1 MKQNLVGNV
10 FSVVCLSALLVACGK
25 QEQAVSAQPAV
36 QVARADFDMAAN
48 ELADTRL
55 LAPFDG
61 YVQQTYIERH
71 QTVRPQQAVVTF
83 IDLSQVKAEVY
94 VPEDMAVALRAG
106 VPDSLVRI
114 RFDRLPGRVFTPSA
128 TYLTQ
133 SAAGNN
139 LSFRLTALV
148 DNTDRSLLGGM
159 AGTLSVSLPSTSTSV
174 SSLAIP

>member
-25 QEQAVSAQPAV
+25 QEQAVSARPAV

-94 VPEDMAVALRAG
+94 VPEDMAVALRAVTLG
-106 VPDSLVRI
+106 
-114 RFDRLPGRVFTPSA
+114 RLLAGSRVEVTAGLATGQTIALTRLAFLSEGQTVQAEDPTATEGGRP
-128 TYLTQ
+128 
-133 SAAGNN
+133 
-139 LSFRLTALV
+139 
-148 DNTDRSLLGGM
+148 
-159 AGTLSVSLPSTSTSV
+159 
-174 SSLAIP
+174 